1 MRRVRSGYIA
11 AEEDPIILFNGQSIA
26 HHTDLMLRCTDA
38 LSIFV
43 AVVDCARAHADN
55 NWVTTGQSVPLL
67 QSALVA
73 HSSLTCN
80 VHTKFVEAPAAMQS
94 K

>member
-1 MRRVRSGYIA
+1 MRVTLQRLLTVPVRACASHRSVVA
-11 AEEDPIILFNGQSIA
+11 P
-26 HHTDLMLRCTDA
+26 TDA

-67 QSALVA
+67 QSTLVA
-73 HSSLTCN
+73 HSSLKCN